1 MVLHP
6 FVTDSSRTSV
16 PGRLRLALLLGA
28 FVALGPLTID
38 MYLPALPQIS
48 NELAASE
55 SLVQLTLTGTL
66 AGLAL
71 GQLVIGPLS
80 DAVGRRR
87 PLFAGALLHLVASL
101 LVLVAPN
108 IEVLGVLRVL
118 QGIGTAAGAVVAMA
132 IVRDLYS
139 GRDAANLFSRL
150 MLVMGAAPVLAPT
163 IGGLVLRVTDWR
175 GVFVVLAAY
184 ALVLLPVTWRA
195 LPETLPP
202 SHRRSARI
210 GATFRTYGSLL
221 RDRVFVGLV
230 LVAGFTMAALFGY
243 VSGASF
249 VYQEQFGLDQ
259 QIFGLV
265 FGAGAVWLIA
275 GTQFNPVLLRR
286 FSPRQILSAGAV
298 AGTLAG
304 LVLIGAAATGAGGL
318 VGLLVPMWA
327 VLAAA
332 GVMLPNAPA
341 VALAQHGEAA
351 GTAAALLGAVQ
362 FGVGAAVSPLVGALG
377 NDALAMATVVAGGM
391 VVALTVLAAV
401 VRPWSLSDA
410 GDEPEPVPTS
420 APAPAEH
427 AQPAV
432 DDIGVAGAAAVTARE

>member
-1 MVLHP
+1 M
-6 FVTDSSRTSV
+6 TDTSRTAV

-48 NELAASE
+48 SELNASD

-71 GQLVIGPLS
+71 GQLFIGPLS
-80 DAVGRRR
+80 DAIGRRR

-101 LVLVAPN
+101 LVLIAPN
-108 IEVLGVLRVL
+108 IEILGVLRVL
-118 QGIGTAAGAVVAMA
+118 QGIGTAAGAVVALA
-132 IVRDLYS
+132 IVRDLYV
-139 GRDAANLFSRL
+139 GRDAANLLSRL

-163 IGGLVLRVTDWR
+163 IGGGILHFTDWR
-175 GVFVVLAAY
+175 GVFVVLAVY
-184 ALVLLPVTWRA
+184 AALLLPLAWKV
-195 LPETLPP
+195 LPETLPVER
-202 SHRRSARI
+202 RRSARI
-210 GATFRTYGSLL
+210 GETFRTYGGLL

-249 VYQEQFGLDQ
+249 VYQEQFGLGQ
-259 QIFGLV
+259 QMFGLV
-265 FGAGAVWLIA
+265 FGAGAIWLIA

-286 FSPRQILSAGAV
+286 WDPRQILSGAAV
-298 AGTLAG
+298 AGSVAG
-304 LVLIGAAATGAGGL
+304 VVLIAVGATGVGGL
-318 VGLLVPMWA
+318 VGILVPMWA

-341 VALAQHGEAA
+341 VALSKHGEAA

-377 NDALAMATVVAGGM
+377 NDALAMTTVVAGGM
-391 VVALTVLAAV
+391 FVALLVLVVV
-401 VRPWSLSDA
+401 VRPWGLPDLED
-410 GDEPEPVPTS
+410 GQ
-420 APAPAEH
+420 APARSEA
-427 AQPAV
+427 APAV
-432 DDIGVAGAAAVTARE
+432 ATADEIAVADAAAAGGRTA